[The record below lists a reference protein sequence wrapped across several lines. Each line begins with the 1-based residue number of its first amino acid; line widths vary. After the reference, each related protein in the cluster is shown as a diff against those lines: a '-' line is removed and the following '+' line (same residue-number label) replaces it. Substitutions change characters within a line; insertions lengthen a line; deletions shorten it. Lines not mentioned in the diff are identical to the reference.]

1 MDIRGSVFLNPSSE
15 KQIRHLCLT
24 DFPCGNGSW
33 KKTKDGADRA
43 ETEEMDTLLDLLT
56 CTHSPWWHEE
66 SWSPQAPA
74 LRRLAVLTP
83 DCLTTDFIYNYFTT
97 LRIVNKDVSVI
108 DDGLLKFSKL
118 KELVLSV
125 NKISE
130 ISAENLPS
138 TLKVLELRANW
149 LSSLSNLT
157 NHPPP
162 HLQYLGLGS
171 NCLGSHQDVSHLT
184 GSHWPHLVCLDLSDC
199 EFQEQQTLLNALS
212 TLPGLKTLV
221 LEGNPFTL
229 ASSYPGVTVDSLP
242 RVSYLDAS
250 WISPDERCRFR
261 GLADMRNLMV
271 DQASAVVSVGRMRGL
286 PDPLSVD
293 ENYPDLPVVSYSY
306 LITYEFLSHQTPV
319 SLKVGSEPE
328 VDKVT
333 TAHVTGDSPSDA
345 DLQSNNCE
353 RQTSKPHTQD
363 LVVETKETGHN
374 IACVSRHSTPKLA
387 WSENMDFA
395 DTKTYIV
402 SDLGALKKFLS
413 QGLYLCLEEE
423 KVLSRP
429 AASYPVKPSQ
439 NVKDMKG
446 RKTKE
451 SPIKSGSTK
460 GKSKDTKKK
469 SIPALVQDA
478 PIRRLLGSV
487 HVPLQSLVRG
497 TQKVEILCDLGVLQK
512 HSQAEAT
519 QTLEKDMGKIIKDD
533 KKEDDKG
540 SKLPVGSGTGQK
552 NRASLKG
559 KVNEKDYEVDTDSSV
574 SVQLEPV
581 TVEFSVGLMKL
592 QCASEAH
599 YKPPT
604 TQSLF

>member
-1 MDIRGSVFLNPSSE
+1 MSSKTLSVVLE

-138 TLKVLELRANW
+138 TLK
-149 LSSLSNLT
+149 
-157 NHPPP
+157 
-162 HLQYLGLGS
+162 
-171 NCLGSHQDVSHLT
+171 
-184 GSHWPHLVCLDLSDC
+184 
-199 EFQEQQTLLNALS
+199 EQQTLLNALS

-261 GLADMRNLMV
+261 GLADMR
-271 DQASAVVSVGRMRGL
+271 
-286 PDPLSVD
+286 
-293 ENYPDLPVVSYSY
+293 
-306 LITYEFLSHQTPV
+306 I
-319 SLKVGSEPE
+319 
-328 VDKVT
+328 
-333 TAHVTGDSPSDA
+333 
-345 DLQSNNCE
+345 
-353 RQTSKPHTQD
+353 
-363 LVVETKETGHN
+363 
-374 IACVSRHSTPKLA
+374 SRHSTPKLA

-451 SPIKSGSTK
+451 
-460 GKSKDTKKK
+460 
-469 SIPALVQDA
+469 
-478 PIRRLLGSV
+478 
-487 HVPLQSLVRG
+487 
-497 TQKVEILCDLGVLQK
+497 
-512 HSQAEAT
+512 
-519 QTLEKDMGKIIKDD
+519 DMGKIIKDD